1 VIKKQVLAL
10 LLLSFCTHGWGQSIW
25 RPALETSWQ
34 WQLTGTIDLSLDVQ
48 MYDLDLFQTSASTVA
63 GLHARGKKVVC
74 YVSVGTF
81 EPFRSDASRF
91 PESVKGTPL
100 EDFPDERW
108 LDIRQIELLR
118 PILEARFD
126 QCRAK
131 GFDGV
136 EPDNVDGYENRSGF
150 PLTAADQLRFNR
162 FIAAI
167 AHERGLS
174 VGLKNDLDQIPQLV
188 GDFDW
193 ALNEQ
198 CFEYNE
204 CNSLR
209 PFIQAGKAV
218 FHVEYERTTAQFCT
232 QTNGLNF
239 NSLRKNYD
247 LDAFRQACREVPA
260 MAVANAASFA
270 TAGIAPGQ
278 IVTVFG
284 TDMGPAAGAGLQL
297 SGGMVST
304 SLAGTRLLF
313 NGTAAPLIHA
323 YPGQASAIVP
333 YAVGTRATVT
343 VEVERNGARRPGLT
357 FPVVAAQPG
366 LFTLDGVAAATIN
379 QDGTINSAA
388 NPAPRGTIIA
398 LYATGEGA
406 TDPEGV
412 EARVNTGSTLPK
424 PRLPV
429 MVRFGTVDATPVY
442 AGAAPDSVSGLMQ
455 VNVRIPDS
463 APTGN
468 AVPVTLSVGTSLS
481 QTGATVAVR

>member
-1 VIKKQVLAL
+1 
-10 LLLSFCTHGWGQSIW
+10 
-25 RPALETSWQ
+25 LETSWQ
-34 WQLTGTIDLSLDVQ
+34 WQLSGPIDLSLDVQ
-48 MYDLDLFQTSASTVA
+48 MYDLDLFQTDAATVA

-81 EPFRSDASRF
+81 EPYRSDASLI
-91 PESVKGTPL
+91 PNSVQGRPL

-118 PILEARFD
+118 PVFQARFD

-136 EPDNVDGYENRSGF
+136 EPDNVDGYTNNSGF
-150 PLTAADQLRFNR
+150 PLTAADQFRFNR
-162 FIAAI
+162 FIAGL

-198 CFEYNE
+198 CFQYNE

-218 FHVEYERTTAQFCT
+218 FHVEYERTTAQFCA

-247 LDAFRQACREVPA
+247 LDAFRQPCREVPA
-260 MAVANAASFA
+260 MAVTNAASYA
-270 TAGIAPGQ
+270 VAGVSPGQ
-278 IVTVFG
+278 IVTVFAA
-284 TDMGPAAGAGLQL
+284 DLGPAGGAGLQL
-297 SGGMVST
+297 SAGLVT
-304 SLAGTRLLF
+304 TTLAGTRILF
-313 NGTAAPLIHA
+313 NGTAGPMIYA
-323 YPGQASAIVP
+323 YPSQATAIVP
-333 YAVGTRATVT
+333 YGAGSQTTVT
-343 VEVERNGARRPGLT
+343 VEVERDGTRRPGLT
-357 FPVVAAQPG
+357 LPVVASQPG
-366 LFTLDGVAAATIN
+366 LFTLNASGAGGTATLN
-379 QDGTINSAA
+379 QDGSVNSPA
-388 NPAPRGTIIA
+388 NPAARGTIIA

-406 TDPEGV
+406 TDPAGV

-429 MVRFGTVDATPVY
+429 TVRFSTVEASPVY
-442 AGAAPDSVSGLMQ
+442 AGAAPDSVTGLMQ
-455 VNVRIPDS
+455 VNVRIPDA

-468 AVPVTLSVGTSLS
+468 AVPITLAVGTALS
-481 QTGATVAVR
+481 QVGATVAVR